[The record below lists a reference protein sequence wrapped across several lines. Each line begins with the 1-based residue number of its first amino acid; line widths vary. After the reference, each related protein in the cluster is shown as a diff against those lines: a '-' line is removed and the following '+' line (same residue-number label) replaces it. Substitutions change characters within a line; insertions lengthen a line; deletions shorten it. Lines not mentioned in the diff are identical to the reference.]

1 MKGLNYTK
9 LMEHNPFIY
18 ETIINSLGQKI
29 ELVEHPIKGDTCE
42 VIAICHEIKKA
53 SYTDFYDLD
62 DMLADHKEYEPLFID
77 GKLQHGLL

>member
-1 MKGLNYTK
+1 MKTLNYKK
-9 LMEHNPFIY
+9 LVENNPTVYI
-18 ETIINSLGQKI
+18 TLINSLKQKI

-62 DMLADHKEYEPLFID
+62 DMLADHKEYEPLFIN
-77 GKLQHGLL
+77 GNFQHGIL